1 MTKWEGIL
9 MSFMV
14 IGDVEIFYEI
24 LGTDGPWLTLI
35 NGHTRSSRDFRL
47 LAGNLAKQGIRC
59 LLFDNRGAGETK
71 NSQNF
76 TLYDIAD
83 DVLHLWDQ
91 LGIDHAVVMGLSMGG
106 LVSQILAHKAPDRI
120 LGLILVATG
129 SSEGSLAEA
138 AFTPWGETEASVFQK
153 LQAYFTENFLQKNRL
168 LVQAMAKQILEGI
181 TADDFQARADTQ
193 RNAMRNVDTRPFLKD
208 LRCPTLI
215 IHGRDDRIIPLS
227 AGEELQRLIP
237 GSELKELKDVGHL
250 ILAEYSKNLVK
261 DIMDFLRGQG
271 CL

>member
-1 MTKWEGIL
+1 
-9 MSFMV
+9 
-14 IGDVEIFYEI
+14 
-24 LGTDGPWLTLI
+24 
-35 NGHTRSSRDFRL
+35 
-47 LAGNLAKQGIRC
+47 
-59 LLFDNRGAGETK
+59 
-71 NSQNF
+71 
-76 TLYDIAD
+76 
-83 DVLHLWDQ
+83 
-91 LGIDHAVVMGLSMGG
+91 MGLSMGG

>member
-1 MTKWEGIL
+1 MP
-9 MSFMV
+9 FMV
-14 IGDVEIFYEI
+14 RDDVEIFYEI

-47 LAGNLAKQGIRC
+47 LAGNLSKQGTRC

-71 NSQNF
+71 NSPDF
-76 TLYDIAD
+76 TLHDIAD

-91 LGIDHAVVMGLSMGG
+91 LGIDRSVVIGLSMGG
-106 LVSQILAHKAPDRI
+106 LVSQILAHKAPDRV

-129 SSEGSLAEA
+129 SSEASLAEA

-153 LQAYFTENFLQKNRL
+153 LQAYFTAGFLQRNKL
-168 LVQAMAKQILEGI
+168 LVQAMAKQILQGI

-193 RNAMRNVDTRPFLKD
+193 RNAMRNVDTRPFLQS

-215 IHGRDDRIIPLS
+215 IHGSDDRIIPLS
-227 AGEELQRLIP
+227 AGEELHRLIP
-237 GSELKELKDVGHL
+237 GAELKELPDVGHL
-250 ILAEYSKNLVK
+250 VLAEYSKNLVQ
-261 DIMDFLRGQG
+261 DILDFSRSQG
-271 CL
+271 WL